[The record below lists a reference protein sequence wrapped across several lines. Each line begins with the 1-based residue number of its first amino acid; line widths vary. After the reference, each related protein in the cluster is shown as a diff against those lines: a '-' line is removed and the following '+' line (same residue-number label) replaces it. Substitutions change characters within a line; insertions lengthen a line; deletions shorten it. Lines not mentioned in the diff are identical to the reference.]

1 MPTVHEIY
9 TYLQTVAPE
18 YMAMQWD
25 HIGLLCGRGDREVR
39 RLLVALDPFMDVCRE
54 AKELNCELLVTHHPA
69 IWDLKEV
76 SDATQAGRCLLY
88 LIENGISAVNAHTNL
103 DCASDGVNDCLA
115 RTLGLTAVEVLHPDG
130 TDAAGRPY
138 GLLRIGA
145 IEPTEPTAF
154 VRHVKQALGCA
165 GVRYVAGARPV
176 RRVAVGGGACAG
188 KLVEGIRAG
197 CDAFV
202 TADCKYNDFADAH
215 DLGLTLVDA
224 GHFQTENPVCDVL
237 VERLRVAFPQIEVFR
252 SKANKD
258 HIKFA

>member
-1 MPTVHEIY
+1 M
-9 TYLQTVAPE
+9 
-18 YMAMQWD
+18 
-25 HIGLLCGRGDREVR
+25 
-39 RLLVALDPFMDVCRE
+39 
-54 AKELNCELLVTHHPA
+54 
-69 IWDLKEV
+69 
-76 SDATQAGRCLLY
+76 
-88 LIENGISAVNAHTNL
+88 
-103 DCASDGVNDCLA
+103 
-115 RTLGLTAVEVLHPDG
+115 
-130 TDAAGRPY
+130 
-138 GLLRIGA
+138 
-145 IEPTEPTAF
+145 
-154 VRHVKQALGCA
+154 
-165 GVRYVAGARPV
+165 RYVAGARPV